1 MIEEEEYC
9 CQYEPE
15 AEIRDS
21 VTLES
26 VGGGSWLSFILG
38 GLFANWVSPRK
49 NRPVAYPEIPLGN
62 QLDGEGRKP
71 SVTTKDEK
79 EFLSTVWLLEQEIKE
94 AEKEEHWVR
103 LYCLLQTV
111 RFLCE
116 NNWKK
121 FTESDL
127 PFQDFLNDN
136 ILALLYYI
144 QEMDPETVYWP
155 KVSQRV
161 KDELDRGDL
170 QVELDDLSYTF
181 NGNPLCEEPWPQEYF
196 AG

>member
-1 MIEEEEYC
+1 MIEEEEYY
-9 CQYEPE
+9 CQSEPE
-15 AEIRDS
+15 GEIEDS
-21 VTLES
+21 VPLES

-38 GLFANWVSPRK
+38 GLFANWVTPR
-49 NRPVAYPEIPLGN
+49 NSRPVPYQEIPLGN
-62 QLDGEGRKP
+62 QLDGEERKP
-71 SVTTKDEK
+71 TVTTQDEK
-79 EFLSTVWLLEQEIKE
+79 EFLSTVWLLDQEIKE
-94 AEKEEHWVR
+94 AEKKEHWVR

-144 QEMDPETVYWP
+144 QDMDPETVYWP

-181 NGNPLCEEPWPQEYF
+181 NGNPLCEEPWPENYF
-196 AG
+196 AR